1 MALPLSVLLLARD
14 EREALERLLPA
25 LAFAGEVVV
34 VSDTRGEPGIKAL
47 AARHGAR
54 VFERPFDGFG
64 PQRQFALEH
73 CTRPWVLWI
82 DADEWPD
89 PRLIGALTARLDR
102 AAGGEPAAGFRI
114 ARHTWFLG
122 RRIRFCGW
130 QGERIVRLFRRE
142 RARFDDAPVHERV
155 QIAGPIADL
164 PGVLEHHS
172 YPTVAVCAAKLVRYA
187 HAGAARAW
195 REGRRATVLDLAL
208 RPPLRFAR
216 QYLLQLGIL
225 DGVHGLLVCALAAT
239 QVLLKYAEL
248 WDRTRRPAASPPA

>member
-195 REGRRATVLDLAL
+195 REGRRATVLDLA
-208 RPPLRFAR
+208 R

-248 WDRTRRPAASPPA
+248 WDRTRRPAESPPA

>member
-34 VSDTRGEPGIKAL
+34 VTDARGEPAVRAL

-64 PQRQFALEH
+64 PQRQFALEQ

-89 PRLIGALTARLDR
+89 PRLIDALTARLGG
-102 AAGGEPAAGFRI
+102 APGGEPAASGFRI

-130 QGERIVRLFRRE
+130 QGESVVRLFRRE
-142 RARFDDAPVHERV
+142 RASFDDAPVHERV
-155 QIAGPIADL
+155 RVEGPGPGRLKGVIEHYSYRTIADC
-164 PGVLEHHS
+164 
-172 YPTVAVCAAKLVRYA
+172 TAKCVRYA
-187 HAGAARAW
+187 AAGADKAFAR
-195 REGRRATVLDLAL
+195 GRRAGALDVVV
-208 RPPLRFAR
+208 RPPLRFLR
-216 QYLLQLGIL
+216 QFVVQLGFL
-225 DGVHGLLVCALAAT
+225 DGVHGLVLCAFAAT
-239 QVLLKYAEL
+239 QVFLKYAEL
-248 WDRTRRPAASPPA
+248 WRRSRTGSRA